1 MPETITSGRGF
12 MPAFNYGLEPSGS
25 SVTIEYLKTEANA
38 LKSKSEAVRLVWK
51 RPATRPTGRANR

>member
-1 MPETITSGRGF
+1 

-38 LKSKSEAVRLVWK
+38 PEIKKRSAEAGLET
-51 RPATRPTGRANR
+51 AGNTANG

>member
-25 SVTIEYLKTEANA
+25 SVTIEHLQTEANA
-38 LKSKSEAVRLVWK
+38 PEVKKRSGEAGLET
-51 RPATRPTGRANR
+51 AGNTANG